1 MKATALDIR
10 ARYALALVS
19 HTIHGHDIGE
29 EREADV
35 YFEALEMGK
44 DSFKRGD
51 PNLPFL
57 FRDVP
62 FLTRGWKDG
71 FATGFQ
77 GSVAHEAPSPPAL
90 SMTAQSLFERLKT
103 SRRCELDLYSLNV
116 DENGIWVTNPY
127 GVDCALLPM
136 TPEGCAKV
144 IRLIESTKNRIREW
158 AHV

>member
-1 MKATALDIR
+1 MKTTALDIR

-71 FATGFQ
+71 FATGFR
-77 GSVAHEAPSPPAL
+77 GSTMQTPSSTTL
-90 SMTAQSLFERLKT
+90 NMTSQSLFDRLTT
-103 SRRCELDLYSLNV
+103 SRSYELDLYSLNV
-116 DENGIWVTNPY
+116 DEHGIWVTNPY

-136 TPEGCAKV
+136 TLEGCAGV
-144 IRLIESTKNRIREW
+144 IALIEKTKNRIREW
-158 AHV
+158 ACV

>member
-1 MKATALDIR
+1 MKTTALDIR

-19 HTIHGHDIGE
+19 HTIHGHDVGE

-44 DSFKRGD
+44 ESFKRGD

-77 GSVAHEAPSPPAL
+77 GSMLKAAYPSAL
-90 SMTAQSLFERLKT
+90 GVTAQSLFDNLRNT
-103 SRRCELDLYSLNV
+103 RRQELDLYHLNV
-116 DENGIWVTNPY
+116 DEHGIWVTNPY

-136 TPEGCAKV
+136 TLEGCNSV
-144 IRLIESTKNRIREW
+144 IALIDKTRNRIQEW
-158 AHV
+158 A